1 MPNSRGKGKGG
12 SGRLPVGERR
22 RRAAAQ
28 ALGVTTAQKR
38 HLDAMHA
45 RSQELY
51 GGLGIGVIVQEEAR
65 HRREAE
71 SHAAERARI
80 TGWRRLM
87 GRVLWPGSRWH
98 ELRRME
104 QVAQTRSE
112 EWSRRLKRIAADVA
126 RQTPDEAQAQAVRGE
141 R

>member
-1 MPNSRGKGKGG
+1 MPKSRGRGKGGG
-12 SGRLPVGERR
+12 TRLPVGERR
-22 RRAAAQ
+22 RRAAAR
-28 ALGVTTAQKR
+28 ALGVTMAHKQA
-38 HLDAMHA
+38 LDAMHA

-51 GGLGIGVIVQEEAR
+51 GLGIGVIVQEEAR

-80 TGWRRLM
+80 TGWRLLM
-87 GRVLWPGSRWH
+87 GRVLWPVSRWH

-104 QVAQTRSE
+104 QVAQRRSE
-112 EWSRRLKRIAADVA
+112 EWSRRLKRVAGDVA
-126 RQTPDEAQAQAVRGE
+126 RQTPDETQAQAVRGE